1 MITDIFHGVSMALA
15 DSVPGVSGGTI
26 AFILGFYE
34 HFLNAI
40 HDFLGKDREKRKDAF
55 FYLLRFAIGWAAGM
69 IGAILLLSRIFE
81 QHIHFLSSV
90 FLGLTL
96 GAIPFILKDEW
107 KDLHK
112 SVGNLLFTV
121 LGAAIVA
128 AITAMRNGNSIF
140 HIQFQS
146 LNLWQGLYLIVCG
159 GLAVS
164 AMLLPGIS
172 GSTLLL
178 IFGVYVP
185 AVDAVKE
192 VLHLHLE
199 YLPGVLALAAGV
211 ILGGIL
217 ASNAIRSALQKH
229 RSKTVFLILG
239 LMIGSLYAIIM
250 GPTTLNTPQA
260 PLSFSNFKIIGFVLG
275 ILILIGLEWGKHKIA
290 ASKK

>member
-1 MITDIFHGVSMALA
+1 MDVTPYWESAVEKVVFQVR
-15 DSVPGVSGGTI
+15 VP
-26 AFILGFYE
+26 
-34 HFLNAI
+34 
-40 HDFLGKDREKRKDAF
+40 R
-55 FYLLRFAIGWAAGM
+55 
-69 IGAILLLSRIFE
+69 ILLGIF
-81 QHIHFLSSV
+81 
-90 FLGLTL
+90 
-96 GAIPFILKDEW
+96 
-107 KDLHK
+107 
-112 SVGNLLFTV
+112 VG
-121 LGAAIVA
+121 
-128 AITAMRNGNSIF
+128 
-140 HIQFQS
+140 
-146 LNLWQGLYLIVCG
+146 G

-250 GPTTLNTPQA
+250 GPTTLDTPQA